1 MLYSQS
7 KWVIFQ
13 HDGLTEQ
20 VKIAGMSFRFK
31 LKAKR
36 VGKIVSMASLKDKS
50 KRSYEMVKAGKIADR
65 LKKGIA
71 RVRVWL
77 LPD

>member
-1 MLYSQS
+1 
-7 KWVIFQ
+7 
-13 HDGLTEQ
+13 
-20 VKIAGMSFRFK
+20 MSFRFK

-36 VGKIVSMASLKDKS
+36 VGKIVSMASFKDKS

-65 LKKGIA
+65 LKRGIA
-71 RVRVWL
+71 GMRVWL